1 MLLKTETYNQQSNF
15 AQYCRDGKEVAL
27 NGIIAERLPHYRR
40 LIFNIV
46 KDAMETTFPIAFKYI
61 ESEIWYEMIYNFF
74 SRHKCSDPHVWR
86 MPKEFV
92 DFCKTENYL
101 TKYNLPYLNN
111 LLYFEWL
118 EAEFYM
124 MEDLQYPLYNNSNFQ
139 LKEKIAVN
147 PEHKII
153 KLEYPVHMDEPSV
166 AVSKKGDYFLL
177 IFREKD
183 TGKVQFVNLSVLFT
197 FLIENIV
204 LAEKNLEEI
213 FNDILYI
220 FGINDLEM
228 LRSKVFKF
236 LEDLKIR
243 GFVLGVLDN

>member
-111 LLYFEWL
+111 LLYGYKVGE
-118 EAEFYM
+118 YKHK
-124 MEDLQYPLYNNSNFQ
+124 LQKENDDVNTCGRHDVVRAVFHFLSNEEYYNRV
-139 LKEKIAVN
+139 IA
-147 PEHKII
+147 PII
-153 KLEYPVHMDEPSV
+153 KQKLVKNPDVFVSLMTAFLGCESDVGDEKV
-166 AVSKKGDYFLL
+166 MNF
-177 IFREKD
+177 FR
-183 TGKVQFVNLSVLFT
+183 Q
-197 FLIENIV
+197 
-204 LAEKNLEEI
+204 
-213 FNDILYI
+213 
-220 FGINDLEM
+220 
-228 LRSKVFKF
+228 
-236 LEDLKIR
+236 
-243 GFVLGVLDN
+243 